1 MDVPVPVGI
10 VSQVGIPGFVI
21 LTLVG
26 LLGWIVRMLFKRGIV
41 PASHHAEVIA
51 QYDKALH
58 EAHEQTRKVEA
69 ERDEWRDQAKAAT
82 DMNAELLTNQDLTLS
97 AWNSIKAYVAAKEG

>member
-1 MDVPVPVGI
+1 MDVPIPVGI

-41 PASHHAEVIA
+41 PASHHAEIVGRYEA
-51 QYDKALH
+51 ALT
-58 EAHEQTRKVEA
+58 EAHDQTRKVEA
-69 ERDEWRDQAKAAT
+69 ERDEWRSQAKSMAE
-82 DMNAELLTNQDLTLS
+82 MNAELLTNQDLTLS
-97 AWNSIKAYVAAKEG
+97 AWNSIKAYVAAKEV

>member
-1 MDVPVPVGI
+1 MDVPVPVGL

-26 LLGWIVRMLFKRGIV
+26 MLAWIVRMLFRRGIV
-41 PASHHAEVIA
+41 PASHHAEVIGRYEA
-51 QYDKALH
+51 ALT
-58 EAHEQTRKVEA
+58 EAHDQTRKVES
-69 ERDEWRDQAKAAT
+69 ERDEWRDQAKAMAG
-82 DMNAELLTNQDLTLS
+82 MNAELLTNQDLTLS